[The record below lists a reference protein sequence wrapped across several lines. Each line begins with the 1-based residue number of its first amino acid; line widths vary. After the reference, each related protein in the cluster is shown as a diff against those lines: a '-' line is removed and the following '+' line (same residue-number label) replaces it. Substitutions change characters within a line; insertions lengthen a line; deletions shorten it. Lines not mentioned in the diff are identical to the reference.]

1 MKRVS
6 PPVRRLLLQDG
17 NADMK
22 QENVETIKHV
32 ADGVAAVTA
41 IGTVMQFLPA
51 VAALFTIVWTGMR
64 ITEMIAGKPF
74 AELIRRKKDAIDE

>member
-1 MKRVS
+1 
-6 PPVRRLLLQDG
+6 
-17 NADMK
+17 MK

-41 IGTVMQFLPA
+41 IGTLMQLLPS

-64 ITEMIAGKPF
+64 ITEMVAGKPF
-74 AELIRRKKDAIDE
+74 AEIIRRKKADNAIDK